1 MDLKVTEKQEVRQ
14 PHGSETIVVANV
26 IDIYPC
32 ISVNGNE
39 EEILTGALLNEE
51 DRDIL
56 EQEVSLATIWQ
67 RGLDPLA
74 EEEGNRWAEVL
85 RQEVNVLE
93 LMGDIEN
100 SVKSVSSSATVTF
113 DTMEDANGIPYLSYT
128 LGVII

>member
-1 MDLKVTEKQEVRQ
+1 MDLKVTEKQEVKQ

-32 ISVNGNE
+32 LSVNENE